1 MSALGGFQP
10 RRLWRNAQHD
20 ELLVNS
26 LYLMLSSAATA
37 GLGFIFWIVVAR
49 LYSAESV
56 GLATSLLSATT
67 VISMLSLLGFGSSF
81 VRFLPRSVNRDREI
95 SLGLLAAGA
104 TALVGAALYV
114 ALIPQIASK
123 LEFVRES
130 GWLTLGFVA
139 MTAFAAVNL
148 LTDSVFVAYRAARF
162 NFYIDGLFQS
172 GSKLLALI
180 VFAGSGAFGI
190 FSAGGVAAT
199 LAVLASVWILM
210 RRFAYRPR
218 PVVDLSAI
226 GSAFHFTAASYVAS
240 IFNLLPILVV
250 PVLVLGKLDS
260 SSAGYYFIA
269 FQITSLLS
277 GVAFAV
283 TQSLLAEVGHAEAG
297 LRTLAIRSARI
308 LATTIIPPAI
318 VLGAGGKWLLLVF
331 GSEYSDKAWP
341 ALLVLSL
348 SAPAVAAYG
357 WAATLLK
364 ATGQLRAMI
373 ACNVVYAVVTI
384 SLTAVL
390 ASRGLVWVAVAWLAG
405 NTAATLTATAPLL
418 RHRSRPRHGTSGP
431 A

>member
-1 MSALGGFQP
+1 MSVLSAFQP
-10 RRLWRNAQHD
+10 GRIWRNARQD

-26 LYLMLSSAATA
+26 LYLMLSSASTA
-37 GLGFIFWIVVAR
+37 ALGFVFWIVVAR
-49 LYSAESV
+49 LYSASSV

-81 VRFLPRSVNRDREI
+81 VRFLPKSVNRDREI
-95 SLGLLAAGA
+95 SLGLLAAGTMA
-104 TALVGAALYV
+104 IVGAAIYV
-114 ALIPQIASK
+114 ALIPEIASK
-123 LEFVRES
+123 LDFVRHS
-130 GWLTLGFVA
+130 GWMTLGFIA

-162 NFYIDGLFQS
+162 NFYVDGLFQS
-172 GSKLLALI
+172 ASKLALLI
-180 VFAGSGAFGI
+180 IFTGSGAFGI

-199 LAVLASVWILM
+199 LAVLASIWFLM
-210 RRFAYRPR
+210 RRFAYRPKL
-218 PVVDLSAI
+218 VVDLSAV

-240 IFNLLPILVV
+240 VFNLLPILVV

-260 SSAGYYFIA
+260 ADAGYYFIA

-283 TQSLLAEVGHAEAG
+283 TQSLLAEVGHAETR
-297 LRTLAIRSARI
+297 LRTLAVRSARI
-308 LATTIIPPAI
+308 LAITIIPPAI

-331 GSEYSDKAWP
+331 GSNYSDRAWP

-357 WAATLLK
+357 WMVTLLK
-364 ATGQLRAMI
+364 ASGQLKAMI

-384 SLTAVL
+384 ALTAAL
-390 ASRGLVWVAVAWLAG
+390 ADNGLVWVALAWLAG
-405 NTAATLTATAPLL
+405 NAAAALTAGVPLL
-418 RHRSRPRHGTSGP
+418 RHRTAAGP
-431 A
+431 QQ

>member
-1 MSALGGFQP
+1 MSALGSFQP
-10 RRLWRNAQHD
+10 RRLWQNAQRD

-26 LYLMLSSAATA
+26 LYLMFSSAATA
-37 GLGFIFWIVVAR
+37 GLGFVFWIVVAR

-81 VRFLPRSVNRDREI
+81 VRFLPKSVNRDREI

-104 TALVGAALYV
+104 TALVGAAVYV

-123 LEFVRES
+123 LDFVRQS
-130 GWLTLGFVA
+130 GWMTLGFVA

-162 NFYIDGLFQS
+162 NFYIDGLLQS
-172 GSKLLALI
+172 GSKLLLLF

-199 LAVLASVWILM
+199 VGVLASLWILM

-226 GSAFHFTAASYVAS
+226 GNAFHFTAASYVAS
-240 IFNLLPILVV
+240 VFNLLPILVV
-250 PVLVLGKLDS
+250 PVIVLGKLDS

-283 TQSLLAEVGHAEAG
+283 TQSLLAEVGHAESS

-308 LATTIIPPAI
+308 LAITIIPPAF

-331 GSEYSDKAWP
+331 GSDYSDKAWP

-357 WAATLLK
+357 WTVTLLK

-373 ACNVVYAVVTI
+373 ACNVVYAVVTV
-384 SLTAVL
+384 SLTAAL

-405 NTAATLTATAPLL
+405 NVAATLTAGVPLL
-418 RHRSRPRHGTSGP
+418 RHRTP
-431 A
+431 AEQTR